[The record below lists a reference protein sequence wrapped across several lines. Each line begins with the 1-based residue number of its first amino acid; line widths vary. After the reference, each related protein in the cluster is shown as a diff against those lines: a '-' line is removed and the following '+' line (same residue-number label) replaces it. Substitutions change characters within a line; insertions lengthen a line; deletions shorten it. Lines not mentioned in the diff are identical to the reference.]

1 VSDERGMPCRMKYS
15 VLPYLECYQIEK
27 ESVTKML
34 LRLDG
39 VFEQRKHE
47 SSMQYRG
54 YRGSGRRRYEDKTRR
69 VNVENRAETQK
80 KSEKE

>member
-1 VSDERGMPCRMKYS
+1 MSDERGMPCRMKNS

-27 ESVTKML
+27 ESVTKIL

-39 VFEQRKHE
+39 VFEQRKHK

-54 YRGSGRRRYEDKTRR
+54 TEEAEEEEDMRI
-69 VNVENRAETQK
+69 
-80 KSEKE
+80 KSVA